1 MLIYVADSTI
11 LYSSVCKTNVPV
23 YECIATDWILIG
35 NVREECICSSDQI
48 NFLHALLK
56 KCKTFFF
63 SQTHR
68 KSCSS
73 NTWAYGISCQDS
85 IILATNNNLR
95 IDANTNINITYMLS
109 VLFK

>member
-35 NVREECICSSDQI
+35 NVREECICSSDQR

-63 SQTHR
+63 S
-68 KSCSS
+68 
-73 NTWAYGISCQDS
+73 NTPEELLFQYLGIWD
-85 IILATNNNLR
+85 ILPG
-95 IDANTNINITYMLS
+95 
-109 VLFK
+109 

>member
-1 MLIYVADSTI
+1 MWHVLIYVADSTI

-63 SQTHR
+63 LKHTGRAALPILGHMGYPARIASYLQQTI
-68 KSCSS
+68 
-73 NTWAYGISCQDS
+73 ISE
-85 IILATNNNLR
+85 
-95 IDANTNINITYMLS
+95 
-109 VLFK
+109 